1 MRDPV
6 CSACNAVFP
15 VRSLFDLNGQTYCE
29 NCVHTAA
36 ENTQKSGLPSTI
48 TPLAGNSICARCNS
62 HMGRDSI
69 PVQIGGLHFCSAC
82 APHIKNV
89 DYPQWLKLSLAA
101 LVVLLF
107 VALVH
112 GRKYF
117 HAGRELYIGEHFVE
131 QARYTEAIPHLEE
144 TLKIAPNSDKA
155 ALLAAKAALLAG
167 DVRTAGS
174 ALQGHGNGHFDD
186 ASDPQFQEVNGLW
199 NHATAAL
206 DKAERAGK
214 LEEQEGQEVAAAKLM
229 HEAAAE
235 YPQLTDLALAA
246 EMYDGGVDF
255 ARANYD
261 GYLALGEKVWA
272 RQRDANSAAVL
283 ASGLACKYAVTGDEA
298 YRQRATEMLDTAR
311 QLAESNP
318 DVMKNLSEYFPRIAH
333 RLNTRQIITK
343 QEYDRRFAKSGG
355 SSK

>member
-1 MRDPV
+1 LKNPFVRAAIPIWAVIPYLRESVV
-6 CSACNAVFP
+6 CISAP
-15 VRSLFDLNGQTYCE
+15 
-29 NCVHTAA
+29 
-36 ENTQKSGLPSTI
+36 
-48 TPLAGNSICARCNS
+48 
-62 HMGRDSI
+62 
-69 PVQIGGLHFCSAC
+69 C

-89 DYPQWLKLSLAA
+89 DYPQWLKLGLAA
-101 LVVLLF
+101 LLVLLF
-107 VALVH
+107 VALIH

-117 HAGRELYIGEHFVE
+117 HAGSEMYIGEHLVE
-131 QARYTEAIPHLEE
+131 QAKYADAIPHLAE

-155 ALLAAKAALLAG
+155 ALLAAKAALLSG
-167 DVRTAGS
+167 DLRTAGS
-174 ALQGHGNGHFDD
+174 ALHGHQNGYFDD
-186 ASDPQFQEVNGLW
+186 ANDPQFKEVNGLW
-199 NHATAAL
+199 NHATAAM

-235 YPQLTDLALAA
+235 YPQLPDLALAA

-261 GYLALGEKVWA
+261 GYLAMGEKVWA

-283 ASGLACKYAVTGDEA
+283 ASGLACKYAVTGDGA
-298 YRQRATEMLDTAR
+298 YRQRATEMLETAR
-311 QLAESNP
+311 RLAESNP
-318 DVMKNLSEYFPRIAH
+318 EIMKNLSEYFPRIQH
-333 RLNTRQIITK
+333 RLSTRQIITK